1 MLPDSYYQEI
11 DSLTEM
17 HESSVGRLACA
28 GVIDRE
34 AFASY
39 REGVTRFVKVSR
51 QHSVVSK
58 RGLQIINSAITYCQ
72 CNAEFTE
79 DSRFVD
85 DFGAFMARAFYCII
99 GDEDIDDRRPGVPRI
114 I

>member
-1 MLPDSYYQEI
+1 MLPDSYYREI

-34 AFASY
+34 AFTRY
-39 REGVTRFVKVSR
+39 REGVTNFVNFSR
-51 QHSVVSK
+51 QYSVVSK
-58 RGLQIINSAITYCQ
+58 RALHLINSAITYCQ
-72 CNAEFTE
+72 RNAGFTE
-79 DSRFVD
+79 DSLFVG

-99 GDEDIDDRRPGVPRI
+99 GDEDMDDRRSGVPRI